1 MQNTLSAR
9 TLAALLATP
18 LACMATACSSTTAPG
33 GSGAQPPIANEDVTG
48 GSCDAKAASAHV
60 GQMLDEQVAAQAKAA
75 AGARGVR
82 IIRPGMAVTMDYR
95 AGRLNLE
102 VDDQGRII
110 RASCG

>member
-1 MQNTLSAR
+1 MPIPSRTFAVLLAAPLATLS
-9 TLAALLATP
+9 TG
-18 LACMATACSSTTAPG
+18 CSTTPVPGSG
-33 GSGAQPPIANEDVTG
+33 GSAAQSPVVTG
-48 GSCDAKAASAHV
+48 DAVEGSCDAKAASAYV
-60 GQMLDEQVAAQAKAA
+60 GQAINDQVANQAKAS

-102 VDDQGRII
+102 VDAEGRII